1 MVARP
6 PSPPTARIAS
16 ALLLLL
22 PLPLLL
28 SLPTLTHAVD
38 AEHLRGERVAHGAGN
53 VDARW
58 EAVHLTWKPRA
69 QLLRGF
75 LSEAEADA
83 LVAAATPLME
93 PSTVVNSTTGEDEL
107 STVRTSTGYFFERG
121 NRDVPVIREIEH
133 RVALAT
139 MLPVEHQEG
148 LQILHYRGGQ
158 EYKAHHD
165 FFWDE
170 ANKVSESDG
179 AKRGSQSAPRRAHK
193 KNQLSRPLSKTNKH
207 HQNSTPSAAA
217 SAS

>member
-1 MVARP
+1 MAMA
-6 PSPPTARIAS
+6 PPTAAPARRPRQLPRLPLFLALFLTLTQ
-16 ALLLLL
+16 ALLLPAALAAD
-22 PLPLLL
+22 PDRL
-28 SLPTLTHAVD
+28 S
-38 AEHLRGERVAHGAGN
+38 GEVAGHGAGR
-53 VDARW
+53 VDATW
-58 EAVHLTWKPRA
+58 ESVHLTWKPRA

-83 LVAAATPLME
+83 LVAAAMPLMQ

-121 NRDVPVIREIEH
+121 NADVPVIREIEH

-170 ANKVSESDG
+170 ANQVRGVGG
-179 AKRGSQSAPRRAHK
+179 ACRCTRATSARPRGVFFLLP
-193 KNQLSRPLSKTNKH
+193 
-207 HQNSTPSAAA
+207 AAA
-217 SAS
+217 ERRKKRAAI

>member
-1 MVARP
+1 MAAQ
-6 PSPPTARIAS
+6 SPPPTRRAARATAA
-16 ALLLLL
+16 A
-22 PLPLLL
+22 LPLLL
-28 SLPTLTHAVD
+28 ILILLPQPHPTLAAD
-38 AEHLRGERVAHGAGN
+38 AEHLRGEIAAHGAGT

-58 EAVHLTWKPRA
+58 ESVHLTWKPRA

-83 LVAAATPLME
+83 LVAAAAPLMQ

-170 ANKVSESDG
+170 ANKVW
-179 AKRGSQSAPRRAHK
+179 RG
-193 KNQLSRPLSKTNKH
+193 LLFGIVCCV
-207 HQNSTPSAAA
+207 
-217 SAS
+217 